1 MNTTLRSL
9 TLLLRERKGQSL
21 AEFAVITAM
30 MATFVTT
37 SIPKFSEIMEI
48 GKENK
53 SIQELDKLLVQAKN
67 FYDETATLEGRGRLP
82 GQDK

>member
-37 SIPKFSEIMEI
+37 SIPGILVAILKIQSKF
-48 GKENK
+48 
-53 SIQELDKLLVQAKN
+53 
-67 FYDETATLEGRGRLP
+67 LEF
-82 GQDK
+82 